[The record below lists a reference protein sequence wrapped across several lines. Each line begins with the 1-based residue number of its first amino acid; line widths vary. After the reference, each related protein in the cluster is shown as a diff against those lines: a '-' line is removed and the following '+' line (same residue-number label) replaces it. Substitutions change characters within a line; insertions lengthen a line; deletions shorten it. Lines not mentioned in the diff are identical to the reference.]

1 MKRILFVVMALALFI
16 SACTSVVPFPPLA
29 TDRESVETP
38 PAVEIPT
45 EVEPPEIED
54 ALPIDPA
61 VRIGQLDN
69 GFTYYIRQNDEPM
82 NRASLWLAVD
92 AGSVL
97 EDDDQL
103 GLAHFLEHMLFN
115 GTENFEGMAIVDFF
129 ETIGMDFGPDIN
141 AFTSFDE
148 TVYMLQVPSDDSE
161 SVNTA
166 FDVLRDWAAFAT
178 ISPEEVEKERGVV
191 VEEWRLRN
199 ETASGRIYGQV
210 LPFILKGSR
219 YAVRLPIGDMD
230 VVRNASAETV
240 RRYYETWYRPDLMAL
255 VAVGDFDAGEI
266 EALINEHFMD
276 LSSPSQPV
284 VRTNYT
290 VPAHE
295 DTTFLV
301 ATDPEFTVTVIEV
314 IRKRDSQPLV
324 TETDFRDDLITDL
337 IYSMLNQRLGEIARQ
352 SDAPFLTAGVGAGEF
367 ARPVTADSIGAL
379 VEDDKVELGL
389 EALLIEVER
398 VRRHGFAETELE
410 RAKIDLLRSYKTIY
424 DERENID
431 NRALASQYLDH
442 FLAGDPIPSIDALY
456 ELAQRLIP
464 EITLA
469 EANEKSIALAA
480 SDNREVIVTAPDK
493 AELELPSE
501 DDLAAL
507 FGKVLAQEIAA
518 YEDEVIDAPL
528 LADIPE
534 PAAILSEHEID
545 DLDVVELELANGV
558 RVLLKATD
566 FKDDKVLMRA
576 ISPGGSSLV
585 ADEDFP
591 EAVTISRV
599 IAQSGLGEFDQSAV
613 EKLLTGKAVW
623 VFPYID
629 ELNEGFGGAASPE
642 DLETMFQLIHLYV
655 TAPRQDQD
663 AFDVFQ
669 NQQRTFRVNRDLDP
683 NAAFQDAYFQALY
696 GSTVRRGV
704 LPLEAIDTLDYEKG
718 LELYQDRFSDVGD
731 FDFVFVG
738 SLDPEELAALAQTY
752 LGTLPA
758 NGREETWQDV
768 APSIPEES
776 VETVVY
782 KGEGDR
788 ATVRITFTGPL
799 DLTTENRR
807 RLSALEGVLDIVLR
821 EELREELAGVYSS
834 GVRTSL
840 SELPESLYF
849 VDVSYTTD
857 PGRVDELVEATLEQ
871 VRLLQADG
879 PKEIDVEKVHAKQ
892 ISNREEALEQNRFW
906 LSLLEDY
913 AFYGDEELLD
923 IASFEEQVLAVT
935 AEDIQQAAIEYLR
948 ENQLVKVVLYP
959 EALNPEAE

>member
-16 SACTSVVPFPPLA
+16 SACTSVVPSPPPA

-45 EVEPPEIED
+45 EVEPPEIEG

-82 NRASLWLAVD
+82 NRAELWLAVD
-92 AGSVL
+92 AGSLL

-129 ETIGMDFGPDIN
+129 ETIGMEFGPDIN

-178 ISPEEVEKERGVV
+178 ISPEEVDKERGVV

-199 ETASGRIYGQV
+199 ETASGRINDKI
-210 LPFILKGSR
+210 LPFILNESR
-219 YAVRLPIGDMD
+219 YADRLPIGDMD
-230 VVRNASAETV
+230 VVRNAPAETL
-240 RRYYETWYRPDLMAL
+240 RRYYETWYRPDLMGL

-266 EALINEHFMD
+266 EALISEHFTD
-276 LSSPSQPV
+276 LSSPSDPV
-284 VRTNYT
+284 ARTDYT

-295 DTTFLV
+295 NTTFLV
-301 ATDPEFTVTVIEV
+301 VTDPEETVTQIQV
-314 IRKRDSQPLV
+314 IRKRDSQPLL

-337 IYSMLNQRLGEIARQ
+337 FYSMLNQRLDEIERQ
-352 SDAPFLTAGVGAGEF
+352 PDAPFLAAGVGAGQLV
-367 ARPVTADSIGAL
+367 RPVAADFIAAL
-379 VEDDKVELGL
+379 VEDDKVEPGL
-389 EALLIEVER
+389 EALLTEVER
-398 VRRHGFAETELE
+398 VRRHGFADTELE
-410 RAKIDLLRSYKTIY
+410 RAKIDLLRFHETIY

-431 NRALASQYLDH
+431 NGALAGQYLDH
-442 FLAGDPIPSIDALY
+442 FLASDPIPSIEYLY

-469 EANEKSIALAA
+469 EANEKSTALAA
-480 SDNREVIVTAPDK
+480 SDNREVIVTAPEK
-493 AELELPSE
+493 ADLELPSE
-501 DDLAAL
+501 DDLAAS
-507 FGKVLAQEIAA
+507 FSKVLAQEIAA

-534 PAAILSEHEID
+534 PAAILSEREIG
-545 DLDVVELELANGV
+545 DLDAVELELANGV
-558 RVLLKATD
+558 RVLIKATD
-566 FKDDKVLMRA
+566 FKDDEVLVRA

-591 EAVTISRV
+591 EATTIANI

-613 EKLLTGKAVW
+613 EKLLTGKAVG
-623 VFPYID
+623 VFPYIA
-629 ELNEGFGGAASPE
+629 ELSEGFSGAASPE
-642 DLETMFQLIHLYV
+642 DLETLFQLIHLYV

-669 NQQRTFRVNRDLDP
+669 NQQRTVRVNRDRDP
-683 NAAFQDAYFQALY
+683 NAALQDALLQALY
-696 GSTVRRGV
+696 GSTIRRGP
-704 LPLEAIDTLDYEKG
+704 LSLEAIDTLDYEKG
-718 LELYQDRFSDVGD
+718 LEFYQDRFSDAGD

-738 SLDPEELAALAQTY
+738 SLDPEELGALAQTY
-752 LGTLPA
+752 LGALPA

-788 ATVRITFTGPL
+788 ATVQIVFTGPL
-799 DLTTENRR
+799 DSTTKNRR

-834 GVRTSL
+834 RVSTSL
-840 SELPESLYF
+840 RELPESLYF
-849 VDVSYTTD
+849 VVVSYTAD
-857 PGRVDELVEATLEQ
+857 PDRVDELVEATLDQ

-879 PKEIDVEKVHAKQ
+879 PKEIDVEKVHSQ
-892 ISNREEALEQNRFW
+892 LISNREEALEQNGFW

-923 IASFEEQVLAVT
+923 TASFEEQVLAVT
-935 AEDIQQAAIEYLR
+935 AEDIQQAAIKYLR
-948 ENQLVKVVLYP
+948 EDQYVKAVLYP
-959 EALNPEAE
+959 EALNPKAE